1 MKKQKVCII
10 GGGLA
15 GLITAATLSKLNLK
29 IDLVTGVFYQH
40 TRSNRSTAISQDNYD
55 NLKKLK
61 VLKNFNKT
69 FWPCTEMKIY
79 AEDKNRKL
87 KEIFEFNKKSNKEK
101 KKVLY
106 MVENLLLQKSIIKNL
121 KKEKKIKF
129 ISQTNVTKIF
139 SEDSLKT
146 VKFEGLNKSKYN
158 LVIMC
163 TGNNS
168 ELSKKYFDDKIFK
181 YGDDEI
187 SITAVLKHNEVQ
199 NNVARQ
205 IFLDDGILALLPISN
220 KKTSIVWST
229 KRDIFNKYKNNEKKF
244 FYNKIKFYT
253 KNFFKE
259 IKLISKIEIK
269 NLNLMLRKNYY
280 KDRTLL
286 FGDALHVVHPL
297 VGQGLNMTLRDL
309 NILNKILKNRISL
322 GLDIGAS
329 DILVEF
335 SNNAKSVNLL
345 YSMGI
350 DFFRNSFTI
359 ENKYMQQF
367 RNNIIEKLNKNN
379 IVKNIFFD
387 LADKGLRF

>member
-129 ISQTNVTKIF
+129 ISPIKKI
-139 SEDSLKT
+139 
-146 VKFEGLNKSKYN
+146 YN
-158 LVIMC
+158 
-163 TGNNS
+163 
-168 ELSKKYFDDKIFK
+168 
-181 YGDDEI
+181 
-187 SITAVLKHNEVQ
+187 
-199 NNVARQ
+199 
-205 IFLDDGILALLPISN
+205 N
-220 KKTSIVWST
+220 KK
-229 KRDIFNKYKNNEKKF
+229 RN
-244 FYNKIKFYT
+244 YT
-253 KNFFKE
+253 N
-259 IKLISKIEIK
+259 
-269 NLNLMLRKNYY
+269 
-280 KDRTLL
+280 
-286 FGDALHVVHPL
+286 
-297 VGQGLNMTLRDL
+297 
-309 NILNKILKNRISL
+309 
-322 GLDIGAS
+322 
-329 DILVEF
+329 
-335 SNNAKSVNLL
+335 
-345 YSMGI
+345 
-350 DFFRNSFTI
+350 
-359 ENKYMQQF
+359 
-367 RNNIIEKLNKNN
+367 
-379 IVKNIFFD
+379 
-387 LADKGLRF
+387 